1 MEYLAYFDQP
11 AHIICYGLLAWN
23 RVKDLNINQ
32 PILHLRYIYNTY
44 IILYIKIWFGFEKK
58 KTNKH
63 KFSSQ
68 R

>member
-1 MEYLAYFDQP
+1 MEYLAYFDQL

-32 PILHLRYIYNTY
+32 PILHLKYVHT
-44 IILYIKIWFGFEKK
+44 LYILKSNLDLNKK
-58 KTNKH
+58 KRNKD